1 MESTTLEQAAE
12 SLLSTAPETTGG
24 EDNLSEAVNEITEP
38 EDDGPGEE
46 IEVTDEYEDDV
57 EASDDYYDDAE
68 IDDDLVDVEA
78 QDTNLIPVKVDGKD
92 ENWTLDQLKQSA
104 AGQAAINKRFQE
116 VAEARKEFERETI
129 QAQAQIEQHAK
140 AVAQQRDQILQMHQQ
155 MQQGG
160 IQQPTPPSRELF
172 EQDPIGFMEEKLK
185 YDEAKVAYDQN
196 MQQIQLMQQQKQ
208 QVQEAASQSYLQEQ
222 AEILKQ
228 YIPDIADPIKG
239 PKIKTALVDTGA
251 AYGFSEEEMSGVTDS
266 RYIRAMNDARKWRQ
280 LEANRGKAQ
289 QKGQKA
295 RPVVKA
301 GAKKRQDGNAATR
314 TKAQSRLQKTGSIDD
329 AVNLI
334 FNS

>member
-12 SLLSTAPETTGG
+12 SLLSTAPEQSEG
-24 EDNLSEAVNEITEP
+24 DNLSEAVEEITEP

-46 IEVTDEYEDDV
+46 VEAVEEYEDDV
-57 EASDDYYDDAE
+57 EASDDDYDDAE

-78 QDTNLIPVKVDGKD
+78 QDTNLIPVKVDGKE

-116 VAEARKEFERETI
+116 IAQARK
-129 QAQAQIEQHAK
+129 QIEQQAG
-140 AVAQQRDQILQMHQQ
+140 ALAQQRQQVLQMHQQ
-155 MQQGG
+155 MQQGA

-185 YDEAKVAYDQN
+185 YDEAKATYDN
-196 MQQIQLMQQQKQ
+196 SMQQMQAMQQQQ
-208 QVQEAASQSYLQEQ
+208 QQTQQAHSQAYLQEQ

-228 YIPDIADPIKG
+228 HIPALADPEKG
-239 PKIKTALVDTGA
+239 AALKSALAETGM
-251 AYGFSEEEMSGVTDS
+251 AYGFTEAEMQNVMDS
-266 RYIRAMNDARKWRQ
+266 RQVLALNDARKWRALQ
-280 LEANRGKAQ
+280 ASKGKAQ

-301 GAKKRQDGNAATR
+301 GAKKRQDGTGATR
-314 TKAQSRLQKTGSIDD
+314 KKAQTRLQKTGSIDD

>member
-12 SLLSTAPETTGG
+12 SLLSTAPEEAGG
-24 EDNLSEAVNEITEP
+24 DNLSEAVEEITEP

-46 IEVTDEYEDDV
+46 IEASDEGEDDV
-57 EASDDYYDDAE
+57 DVSDEDHDDAE

-78 QDTNLIPVKVDGKD
+78 QDTSLIPVKVDGKE

-116 VAEARKEFERETI
+116 IAQARK
-129 QAQAQIEQHAK
+129 QIEQQAETL
-140 AVAQQRDQILQMHQQ
+140 AQQRKQVLQMHQQ
-155 MQQGG
+155 MQQGA

-185 YDEAKVAYDQN
+185 YDEAKATYDN
-196 MQQIQLMQQQKQ
+196 SMQQMQAMQQQQ
-208 QVQEAASQSYLQEQ
+208 QQTQQANSQAYLQEQ
-222 AEILKQ
+222 AEILKRH
-228 YIPDIADPIKG
+228 IPAFADPEKG
-239 PKIKTALVDTGA
+239 AALKSALAETGM
-251 AYGFSEEEMSGVTDS
+251 AYGFTQAEMQNVMDS
-266 RYIRAMNDARKWRQ
+266 RQVLALNDARKWRALQ
-280 LEANRGKAQ
+280 ASKGKAK
-289 QKGQKA
+289 QKGEKA

-301 GAKKRQDGNAATR
+301 GAKRRQDGNAATR
-314 TKAQSRLQKTGSIDD
+314 KKAQSRLQKTGSIDD

>member
-12 SLLSTAPETTGG
+12 SLLSTSPENTGG
-24 EDNLSEAVNEITEP
+24 EDNLSEAVDEITEP
-38 EDDGPGEE
+38 TEDVQGEE
-46 IEVTDEYEDDV
+46 IEDADEYEDDV
-57 EASDDYYDDAE
+57 EASDDDEDDAE

-116 VAEARKEFERETI
+116 VAQARK
-129 QAQAQIEQHAK
+129 QIEQQAETL
-140 AVAQQRDQILQMHQQ
+140 AQQRQQVLQMHQQ
-155 MQQGG
+155 MQQGS

-172 EQDPIGFMEEKLK
+172 DQDPIGFMEEKLK
-185 YDEAKVAYDQN
+185 YEDDKAAYDTS
-196 MQQIQLMQQQKQ
+196 MQEMQAMQQQQ
-208 QVQEAASQSYLQEQ
+208 QQTQQAHSQAYLQEQ

-228 YIPDIADPIKG
+228 HVPELADPEKG
-239 PKIKTALVDTGA
+239 TAWKNAVAQTGTT
-251 AYGFSEEEMSGVTDS
+251 YGFSESEMQGVTDS
-266 RYIRAMNDARKWRQ
+266 RYVLVLNDARKWQ
-280 LEANRGKAQ
+280 ALQASKGKAQ
-289 QKGQKA
+289 QKSQNA

-301 GAKKRQDGNAATR
+301 GAKRRQDGTGATR
-314 TKAQSRLQKTGSIDD
+314 KKAQTRLQKTGSIDD